1 MKAGYL
7 VRAAAKKSEAVKI
20 ADRFV
25 AGYRPL
31 FGIAPPRGN
40 RRSKLRAS
48 PKTSS
53 PHKRLSDI
61 SRGPVTFLPRDRP
74 FPPHSR
80 R

>member
-1 MKAGYL
+1 MPDWFETSRCTYFQAYERHHDYVRWEKRKAVKRDYL

-40 RRSKLRAS
+40 RRSKL
-48 PKTSS
+48 
-53 PHKRLSDI
+53 
-61 SRGPVTFLPRDRP
+61 
-74 FPPHSR
+74 
-80 R
+80 